1 MLGAVEPAR
10 GPAVG
15 PGPEVTFGDARRPET
30 ATRVRLPEFEGPLGL
45 LLALIESRQLDILT
59 VPLGTLAGAYLEAL
73 ARLEGDRL
81 GNLSTFVA
89 VAGQL
94 ILIKSRAMLPRRV
107 EAPETPED
115 ELLDP
120 EAELR
125 ARLILYRIYRDAGAA
140 LQAGALERSGS
151 FHREPAV
158 AGAAGRA
165 GAAHPPLPPL
175 PASLLVSTLEGLL
188 RTAPPPAPPAE
199 LFARAITI
207 SDCAEL
213 IRTALR
219 TAPMIV
225 LQELLRDVNDRVVVA
240 VTFLAL
246 LELMKRREIVV
257 EQAAPWGPILARSA
271 TPAERGAGGSVVSPD
286 VPLDE
291 TLESF
296 A

>member
-1 MLGAVEPAR
+1 
-10 GPAVG
+10 
-15 PGPEVTFGDARRPET
+15 
-30 ATRVRLPEFEGPLGL
+30 
-45 LLALIESRQLDILT
+45 
-59 VPLGTLAGAYLEAL
+59 
-73 ARLEGDRL
+73 
-81 GNLSTFVA
+81 
-89 VAGQL
+89 
-94 ILIKSRAMLPRRV
+94 
-107 EAPETPED
+107 
-115 ELLDP
+115 
-120 EAELR
+120 
-125 ARLILYRIYRDAGAA
+125 
-140 LQAGALERSGS
+140 
-151 FHREPAV
+151 V

-165 GAAHPPLPPL
+165 GAAHAPLPPL
-175 PASLLVSTLEGLL
+175 PASLLASALEGLL
-188 RTAPPPAPPAE
+188 RIAPPPPPPAE

-213 IRTALR
+213 IRAALR

-257 EQAAPWGPILARSA
+257 EQAAPWGPILARAA
-271 TPAERGAGGSVVSPD
+271 TPAERGAAGSVVSPD